1 MKSGLAALALLLAAI
16 AAFGAA
22 AAPAPTVRIEQG
34 ALRGVAA
41 ADGVEA
47 FKGIPYARPPIGP
60 ERWRPP
66 APAGGW
72 SGVREAAQ
80 FGPACVQPMLPA
92 GSIYA
97 DPPPKMS
104 EDCLSLNVWRPMAAR
119 KAPVMVWIHGGS
131 QTFGYAGSPL
141 YDGSALAARGV
152 VVVTVNYRLGVLG
165 YLALPE
171 LTAESPHGA
180 SGNYGLL
187 DQMEALRWVR
197 RNIAAF
203 GGDPTNVTVF
213 GESAGAMSVVQMLAS
228 PLARGLFQKAIAES
242 GGMPTLPE
250 LKTAAHGLPSAEG
263 MGLAVAAAVKVDSL
277 AALRAMDAEALTN
290 AAYAAHYQVW
300 STVDGWVLKRQ
311 TVDTFDRG
319 EQARVPTIAGFNGD
333 EIRALFKVPTPPDA
347 KTYEAAIRERYGDLA
362 DAFLRLYPAADL
374 ESSTQNAMRDGTFGW
389 GMERL

>member
-187 DQMEALRWVR
+187 DQM
-197 RNIAAF
+197 
-203 GGDPTNVTVF
+203 
-213 GESAGAMSVVQMLAS
+213 
-228 PLARGLFQKAIAES
+228 
-242 GGMPTLPE
+242 
-250 LKTAAHGLPSAEG
+250 
-263 MGLAVAAAVKVDSL
+263 
-277 AALRAMDAEALTN
+277 
-290 AAYAAHYQVW
+290 
-300 STVDGWVLKRQ
+300 
-311 TVDTFDRG
+311 
-319 EQARVPTIAGFNGD
+319 
-333 EIRALFKVPTPPDA
+333 
-347 KTYEAAIRERYGDLA
+347 
-362 DAFLRLYPAADL
+362 
-374 ESSTQNAMRDGTFGW
+374 
-389 GMERL
+389 